1 MRVLGHALACGL
13 QAILWFRC
21 AVRVVAYGQHTQ
33 PDGTSISMDCRTYM
47 PLLADGLC
55 WWMVWGGGFVGVWA
69 CRVCGLVLA
78 GSRMGC
84 GMGLSRRAGC
94 RGSCR
99 RIRVTGG
106 RPRVCPGYAEREGAR
121 VVSPPFQGFGAAAC
135 YSPTSCRMQYHRR
148 ARSSL
153 PGSEWVR
160 ASPLGHG
167 RRKSVIIIPRDRACT
182 CSLMGGCVVG
192 WGPDGGRV
200 CAEGFVV

>member
-1 MRVLGHALACGL
+1 MSCHKPRL
-13 QAILWFRC
+13 
-21 AVRVVAYGQHTQ
+21 
-33 PDGTSISMDCRTYM
+33 P
-47 PLLADGLC
+47 
-55 WWMVWGGGFVGVWA
+55 
-69 CRVCGLVLA
+69 CRVCVHVFRFPVIVPRVGVRTRVA
-78 GSRMGC
+78 KGAC
-84 GMGLSRRAGC
+84 VGLSVSSSVVCALVSGCQAG
-94 RGSCR
+94 
-99 RIRVTGG
+99 IRVSGG
-106 RPRVCPGYAEREGAR
+106 GCVWGFRWYGDGPGRVFNPVGAVVLR
-121 VVSPPFQGFGAAAC
+121 VGAAAC

-200 CAEGFVV
+200 CAEGSVV

>member
-1 MRVLGHALACGL
+1 MYSRCCGL
-13 QAILWFRC
+13 VC
-21 AVRVVAYGQHTQ
+21 RVVAAV
-33 PDGTSISMDCRTYM
+33 PVVF
-47 PLLADGLC
+47 P
-55 WWMVWGGGFVGVWA
+55 GVP
-69 CRVCGLVLA
+69 V
-78 GSRMGC
+78 
-84 GMGLSRRAGC
+84 
-94 RGSCR
+94 SC
-99 RIRVTGG
+99 
-106 RPRVCPGYAEREGAR
+106 VCPGGGCVWGFRWYGDGPGRVFNPVGAVVLR
-121 VVSPPFQGFGAAAC
+121 VGAAAC

-200 CAEGFVV
+200 CAEGSVV